1 MRVRMWLAAFLLLSV
16 APASAEF
23 VGTLEF
29 QPTGCEATGKCAL
42 KYDFGYID
50 PSRMGWQAK
59 AGLVT
64 DGASIPSWA
73 QMIIGGAWDK
83 QFIRAAVIHDWYC
96 LRTVRPRRMTHRMF
110 YDALIESGVHRAKA
124 LTMYYAVLVGSHMW
138 INLVEGKP
146 CKGMNNCVQNV
157 GGSLSIPS
165 AIIERNES
173 GELVAYRSPRFSDPE
188 IEKDITEA
196 GAIIEGGSIDNP
208 DAVEELARGR
218 HPDDF
223 FLNNGDAITYQGPS
237 SKYPVQ

>member
-1 MRVRMWLAAFLLLSV
+1 MWLAAFLLLSV